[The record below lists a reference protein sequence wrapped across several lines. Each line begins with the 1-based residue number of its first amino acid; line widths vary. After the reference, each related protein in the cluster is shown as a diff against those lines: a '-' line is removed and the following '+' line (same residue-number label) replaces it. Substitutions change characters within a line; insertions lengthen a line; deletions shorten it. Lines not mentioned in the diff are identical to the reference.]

1 MGTTTQNTCEKNKT
15 VVMISVSNNV
25 KFYGNKELLGR
36 TLIIIE
42 NKIDSEDWSVM
53 NMYKSSNSIK
63 THKAKAVSNK
73 KRKRQ

>member
-42 NKIDSEDWSVM
+42 NKIDSED
-53 NMYKSSNSIK
+53 
-63 THKAKAVSNK
+63 
-73 KRKRQ
+73 